1 MFSALL
7 QNTTVNNSTEA
18 SADQYFS
25 GTNRLFLSAALS
37 S

>member
-1 MFSALL
+1 MFLAVL
-7 QNTTVNNSTEA
+7 QNTTINNSTEA
-18 SADQYFS
+18 SAGQYFS